1 MLFLRTKSQVMN
13 PQSVF
18 KTSILVPIFVLLAF
32 IVAVMLVHASQ
43 SGAGID
49 MSSMSYETILGLK
62 VAQLLSVVLLF
73 VVPSVIF
80 SFSFTTQKMSFLEFK
95 KPKSFLILLLVFLMT
110 VFALPLV
117 NGLAVLNESM
127 SLPASFSEIET
138 WMRSSEENLKL
149 ATESFLQMPSII
161 DLLINLIVIAFAAA
175 FTEELFFRGVV
186 QKTFGFAMNHHVAIW
201 ITAIL
206 FSALHAQYFG
216 FIPRMVLGA
225 VLGYLFY
232 FTNNLWIP
240 IFAHF
245 VNNGMAVIMA
255 YLIQHDVISED
266 IEKIGSTS
274 SEMILAVI
282 SGIVVVGF
290 LIVIKKMNRSKLTL
304 DSETKLG

>member
-1 MLFLRTKSQVMN
+1 
-13 PQSVF
+13 
-18 KTSILVPIFVLLAF
+18 
-32 IVAVMLVHASQ
+32 
-43 SGAGID
+43 
-49 MSSMSYETILGLK
+49 
-62 VAQLLSVVLLF
+62 
-73 VVPSVIF
+73 
-80 SFSFTTQKMSFLEFK
+80 
-95 KPKSFLILLLVFLMT
+95 
-110 VFALPLV
+110 
-117 NGLAVLNESM
+117 
-127 SLPASFSEIET
+127 
-138 WMRSSEENLKL
+138 
-149 ATESFLQMPSII
+149 
-161 DLLINLIVIAFAAA
+161 
-175 FTEELFFRGVV
+175 
-186 QKTFGFAMNHHVAIW
+186 MNHHVAIW